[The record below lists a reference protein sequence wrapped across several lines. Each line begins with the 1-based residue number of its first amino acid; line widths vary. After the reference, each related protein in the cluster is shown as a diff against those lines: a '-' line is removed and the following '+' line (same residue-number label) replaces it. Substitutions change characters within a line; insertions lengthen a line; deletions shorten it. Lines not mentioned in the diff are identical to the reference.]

1 MSKISRRNF
10 IKGAGVAALA
20 VAAAGMLAGC
30 GSSAPEMVGV
40 HVGYY
45 YKDFFGDVKPIQD
58 ADKYAEVVS
67 VVKGSKVKKSD
78 LKNLQAACNGSTA
91 RRMFPMKSMLIGK
104 PLLQRSFCPSNKIRK
119 IKMHKR
125 AVVTRLPSFCV
136 SGGKRCQNYLT
147 NSYRGGGYYIGKA
160 GSTKSERGMQKRL

>member
-10 IKGAGVAALA
+10 IKGAGVAAL
-20 VAAAGMLAGC
+20 GMLAGC

-78 LKNLQAACNGSTA
+78 LKNLQAACNGST
-91 RRMFPMKSMLIGK
+91 
-104 PLLQRSFCPSNKIRK
+104 
-119 IKMHKR
+119 
-125 AVVTRLPSFCV
+125 
-136 SGGKRCQNYLT
+136 
-147 NSYRGGGYYIGKA
+147 GYGAKDVPDEIDVDWETATAKVIL
-160 GSTKSERGMQKRL
+160 SL

>member
-10 IKGAGVAALA
+10 IKGAGVATLA

-78 LKNLQAACNGSTA
+78 LKNLQAA
-91 RRMFPMKSMLIGK
+91 
-104 PLLQRSFCPSNKIRK
+104 SFSI
-119 IKMHKR
+119 
-125 AVVTRLPSFCV
+125 
-136 SGGKRCQNYLT
+136 
-147 NSYRGGGYYIGKA
+147 
-160 GSTKSERGMQKRL
+160 

>member
-45 YKDFFGDVKPIQD
+45 YKDLFGDVKPIQD

-78 LKNLQAACNGSTA
+78 LKNLQAACNGST
-91 RRMFPMKSMLIGK
+91 
-104 PLLQRSFCPSNKIRK
+104 
-119 IKMHKR
+119 
-125 AVVTRLPSFCV
+125 
-136 SGGKRCQNYLT
+136 
-147 NSYRGGGYYIGKA
+147 GYGAKDVPDEIDVDWETATAKVIL
-160 GSTKSERGMQKRL
+160 SL

>member
-1 MSKISRRNF
+1 MSKISRRNI

-45 YKDFFGDVKPIQD
+45 YKDFFGDGKPIQD
-58 ADKYAEVVS
+58 ADKYAEGVS

-78 LKNLQAACNGSTA
+78 LKNLQAACNGST
-91 RRMFPMKSMLIGK
+91 
-104 PLLQRSFCPSNKIRK
+104 
-119 IKMHKR
+119 
-125 AVVTRLPSFCV
+125 
-136 SGGKRCQNYLT
+136 
-147 NSYRGGGYYIGKA
+147 GYGAKDVPDEIDVDWETATAKVIL
-160 GSTKSERGMQKRL
+160 SL

>member
-1 MSKISRRNF
+1 MEKYKQQENQEDRTISKISRRNF

-78 LKNLQAACNGSTA
+78 LKNLQAACNGST
-91 RRMFPMKSMLIGK
+91 
-104 PLLQRSFCPSNKIRK
+104 
-119 IKMHKR
+119 
-125 AVVTRLPSFCV
+125 
-136 SGGKRCQNYLT
+136 
-147 NSYRGGGYYIGKA
+147 GYGAKDVPDEIDVDWETATAKVIL
-160 GSTKSERGMQKRL
+160 SL

>member
-78 LKNLQAACNGSTA
+78 LKNLQA
-91 RRMFPMKSMLIGK
+91 
-104 PLLQRSFCPSNKIRK
+104 LLQRSFCPSNKIRK

-125 AVVTRLPSFCV
+125 AVVTGLPSFSA

-147 NSYRGGGYYIGKA
+147 NSYRGGGII
-160 GSTKSERGMQKRL
+160 